1 MLSLCKSSYPNF
13 TLERIKIPYEQ
24 QTVCVCFSDKP
35 QFWVILCPHLHQAPP
50 PPPPTH
56 THTHTRTHKYV
67 FIPFFFSWSLLPSLF
82 IIDPPISH
90 CSFVSPPQPLH
101 LPLPASQL
109 LCHQL
114 YITVK
119 ADSQQQQQTAEM
131 HLCTN
136 SLRRHR
142 RHSSSVM
149 ARELWLPCDITLTLL
164 GTKSIYVHERAEGVR
179 KWHSAL
185 VGSG

>member
-1 MLSLCKSSYPNF
+1 MSNKLFASAFLISHNSESFFAPICTK
-13 TLERIKIPYEQ
+13 
-24 QTVCVCFSDKP
+24 
-35 QFWVILCPHLHQAPP
+35 HLLRGGGRGGGRAAAAGRAGGGGRS
-50 PPPPTH
+50 TH
-56 THTHTRTHKYV
+56 T
-67 FIPFFFSWSLLPSLF
+67 PLLFCVP
-82 IIDPPISH
+82 
-90 CSFVSPPQPLH
+90 PPQPLH
-101 LPLPASQL
+101 LPFPASQL